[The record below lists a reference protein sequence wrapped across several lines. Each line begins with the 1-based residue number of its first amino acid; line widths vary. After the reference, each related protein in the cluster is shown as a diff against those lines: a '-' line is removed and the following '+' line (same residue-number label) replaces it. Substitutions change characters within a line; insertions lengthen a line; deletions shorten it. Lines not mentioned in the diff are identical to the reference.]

1 MEIYISDIAKLF
13 SPFKNE
19 QLEKIKQKNFSTD
32 IKLNDFEIEEILFDY
47 EIENIPF
54 NNTRKG
60 YTTKGNICET
70 QIIKKLKAEKIPIY
84 NIQKYRNFTFK
95 NIKVIGR
102 IDGIIDY
109 ENTRMVL
116 EIKSRCI
123 GMQRPY
129 MSDLIQLI
137 LYMELF
143 HLEKGLL
150 VIEKEGFLKGYV
162 LQYNEEL
169 VDRILKDI
177 VDMFY

>member
-1 MEIYISDIAKLF
+1 M
-13 SPFKNE
+13 
-19 QLEKIKQKNFSTD
+19 
-32 IKLNDFEIEEILFDY
+32 
-47 EIENIPF
+47 
-54 NNTRKG
+54 
-60 YTTKGNICET
+60 
-70 QIIKKLKAEKIPIY
+70 KAEKIPIY